1 MAVADPDGSGLLV
14 LVRVADRAVQYCFV
28 EEEEDVRAS
37 LLPPLPGAQHLHI
50 CMLPADGGG
59 LLGTGGRVWRS
70 APALCLW
77 LQRHIAHGA
86 RVIDLGCGTGAVG
99 LYCAALG
106 ASCVAV
112 TDASE
117 RLLTLTEHNWRR
129 NMAVG
134 ATRHA
139 SVEPCRLRWG
149 IDEPPAG
156 AFDWVLGSDV
166 IYDPAGHEPLCHT
179 LRSLLR
185 RASSCR
191 IVLATMP
198 RMRVP
203 APGHGSGV
211 YSDDALVA
219 FAHTAS
225 EHGLR
230 VLPVDGDG
238 DADGKPPLLPEGL
251 AWSAAAWSELPPFVF
266 EVRPV
271 GTRM

>member
-166 IYDPAGHEPLCHT
+166 IYDPAGHEPLCRT